1 MFTVQLARLAGAT
14 VIGTASEPTFEF
26 LRALG
31 AEPVAYG
38 PGLAD
43 RLRALVPEG
52 PSAAIDLVGTE
63 TALALGVVAERIP
76 ACQGRSV
83 EVRQGSPCLLGSI
96 GPKAEVVDELQVG
109 MLACDVDGTA
119 EVAEERHVGHD
130 PRQRSEPGHHALG
143 ERDEAGEREG
153 DPPALAA
160 AEGDDPAGVDRW
172 QAGGGRDGADGVDEH
187 PVVVDVGRG
196 NPRTSRL
203 PPPGRSVPPSGVALA
218 AIDRPRNRCSRL
230 LSTTQP
236 SSSSRIAGRCSQA
249 QTASPFAPEKLTSK
263 LFTMRRPLS
272 TGSIIAGR
280 ACSHA
285 AAMLCSQNATRS
297 GGSGTSARW
306 ARHSA
311 RLMSVRGTAPSWPVS
326 RRRRRVPVRG
336 AIVRR

>member
-130 PRQRSEPGHHALG
+130 PASGASPATTPWASGTRPARA
-143 ERDEAGEREG
+143 REI
-153 DPPALAA
+153 PP
-160 AEGDDPAGVDRW
+160 PW
-172 QAGGGRDGADGVDEH
+172 
-187 PVVVDVGRG
+187 
-196 NPRTSRL
+196 L
-203 PPPGRSVPPSGVALA
+203 PPKATIRPGSTAGKPAAVATA
-218 AIDRPRNRCSRL
+218 RMA
-230 LSTTQP
+230 ST
-236 SSSSRIAGRCSQA
+236 
-249 QTASPFAPEKLTSK
+249 
-263 LFTMRRPLS
+263 
-272 TGSIIAGR
+272 
-280 ACSHA
+280 
-285 AAMLCSQNATRS
+285 NTR
-297 GGSGTSARW
+297 
-306 ARHSA
+306 
-311 RLMSVRGTAPSWPVS
+311 
-326 RRRRRVPVRG
+326 
-336 AIVRR
+336 